1 MSRTDVWDSLPT
13 FRMMPGKTFF
23 GLDKSGAHCFTL
35 KKSMTDHMIRFF
47 GLREGKL
54 QKEITLVIEDREY
67 NAIVRWAKI
76 DRSRPYKLK
85 PEDLPVRDVVQFDWR
100 SYEIT
105 QAAIRILFQD
115 SFEQVLL
122 GNKNTIQSALFVHIR
137 DDVFYLYSQKSD

>member
-1 MSRTDVWDSLPT
+1 MSTTEVWDSLPT
-13 FRMMPGKTFF
+13 FKMTPGKTFF
-23 GLDKSGAHCFTL
+23 GLDKSGGHCFTL
-35 KKSMTDHMIRFF
+35 KKSVNDHMIRFF

-67 NAIVRWAKI
+67 NAIVRWARI

-115 SFEQVLL
+115 SFEQVLS
-122 GNKNTIQSALFVHIR
+122 GNKNIIQSAFFVHIR
-137 DDVFYLYSQKSD
+137 DNVFYLFSQNSD